1 MLYINSG
8 SDNNKYCSFSCNSTL
23 VTYQWFKIKNGIVGW
38 DIILYNKYLVVFT
51 PFLAYSCEIR
61 DLLNQ
66 FYNTGHKILKGGD
79 STRPQAELGRAEH
92 VFNLIYEVV
101 YIDIKVFIL

>member
-23 VTYQWFKIKNGIVGW
+23 ITYKWFKIKNSVVGW
-38 DIILYNKYLVVFT
+38 DIILDNNYLVVFT
-51 PFLAYSCEIR
+51 PFLVYSCEIR

-66 FYNTGHKILKGGD
+66 FYYKGHKNLNGGD
-79 STRPQAELGRAEH
+79 SSRPQVELG
-92 VFNLIYEVV
+92 
-101 YIDIKVFIL
+101 

>member
-38 DIILYNKYLVVFT
+38 DIILDNKYLVVFT
-51 PFLAYSCEIR
+51 LFLAYSCEIR

-79 STRPQAELGRAEH
+79 STRPQAKLGRVEY

-101 YIDIKVFIL
+101 YIDKVFIL